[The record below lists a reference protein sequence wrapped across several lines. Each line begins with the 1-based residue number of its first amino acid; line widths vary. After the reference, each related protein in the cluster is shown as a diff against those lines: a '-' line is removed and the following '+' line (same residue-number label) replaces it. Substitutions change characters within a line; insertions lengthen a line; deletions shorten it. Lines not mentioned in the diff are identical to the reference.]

1 MTTPKL
7 DAAIVA
13 AQARAVT
20 VKKDATNSFQRYD
33 YASAEAIIRAGVDAL
48 SSEGVAVVPGSM
60 ELQDGAI
67 LRREWLM
74 IHKSGETRSA
84 VQDWPVV
91 PGKGRPLD
99 KAYAGALTSSFAY
112 FLRDLL
118 CMDRV
123 APGDDDLHRE
133 DTPEPADRFS
143 EGLRQAVQSGRWS
156 KQNLIALV
164 RYISDGKKERALQLN
179 KTERERMIAT
189 LQQQTGAEW
198 RQNGE
203 ATT

>member
-1 MTTPKL
+1 MEKTPNL

-20 VKKDATNSFQRYD
+20 VKKDATNDYQRYD
-33 YASAEAIIRAGVDAL
+33 YASAEAIIRAGVEAL
-48 SSEGVAVVPGSM
+48 SAESVAVVPGLM
-60 ELQDGAI
+60 EFREGAI
-67 LRREWLM
+67 LRREWL
-74 IHKSGETRSA
+74 IVHASGETRSA
-84 VQDWPVV
+84 IQDWPIV

-99 KAYAGALTSSFAY
+99 KAYAGALTSSFGY

-118 CMDRV
+118 CMARV
-123 APGDDDLHRE
+123 APGDDDLHRQ
-133 DTPEPADRFS
+133 DRAEPADPFS
-143 EGLRQAVQSGRWS
+143 DGLRQAVQSGRWS

-164 RYISDGKKERALQLN
+164 RLISDGKKERALQLN
-179 KTERERMIAT
+179 KTERDQMIAT

-203 ATT
+203 AT